1 MDTVAAQAHLDE
13 TTNVSLIDMVAEY
26 GWAIRV
32 SYAPDH
38 HSIRDDLV
46 RLTKLL
52 KEADDP
58 KAPLTL
64 REAMEVRSALGID
77 LFGDSRGFDGDI
89 DYNKDELD
97 LINAFCDYG
106 SDNLDIPAARD
117 IEKSIDYALY
127 F

>member
-1 MDTVAAQAHLDE
+1 MDTAATQARLDE
-13 TTNVSLIDMVAEY
+13 TTDVSLIDMVAEY

-38 HSIRDDLV
+38 RSIRDDLV

-77 LFGDSRGFDGDI
+77 LFDDSRGFDGDI
-89 DYNKDELD
+89 DYNEDEVE
-97 LINAFCDYG
+97 LINAFCDHS
-106 SDNLDIPAARD
+106 SDNLDILAAHD
-117 IEKSIDYALY
+117 TKKSTAYEPY